1 MAQPETHQNRQVL
14 CTDIV
19 WGFDFLTY
27 LHASAR
33 VWRAQTHQQPVF
45 LSVCPAASHCVHKVT
60 VFGPVFATPSHISLS
75 CPMCWRDAHSTPPST
90 TLVFLCFQPVAS
102 KSVFVK
108 IIKSAFGYFRLL
120 LQCYL
125 AQLLCFDTRAATSK
139 GRYRISPANIWN
151 RLQSV
156 FLKICYTCV
165 FCTFPTGS
173 TVSYP
178 LEEKQYTPVIVLDLL
193 VRQCIYLT

>member
-1 MAQPETHQNRQVL
+1 MGVWFSDIPSRQRSSATS
-14 CTDIV
+14 TD
-19 WGFDFLTY
+19 T
-27 LHASAR
+27 SA
-33 VWRAQTHQQPVF
+33 ACISVF
-45 LSVCPAASHCVHKVT
+45 LPSCVPLCSQSHSFWTRLCYAEPHLTIMSNV
-60 VFGPVFATPSHISLS
+60 S

-90 TLVFLCFQPVAS
+90 TLVFLCFQPVES
-102 KSVFVK
+102 NSVFVE

-125 AQLLCFDTRAATSK
+125 VQLLCFDTRAATSK

-193 VRQCIYLT
+193 VR